1 MNRRLAAMSAE
12 TIARI
17 RVLIR
22 DGYGAQGITHD
33 AGVTLK
39 QANAVFA
46 LVGRDPK
53 PTAQAVTEMHERI
66 TSRYAGDPMLAP
78 DDVRNPE
85 LCIVTPYAHTS
96 TLDNRHDR
104 ERGSH
109 VRAYTDSPETVTLQ
123 IRTFGRLNRGGGKLR
138 TAYSSAALDAEQLQ
152 KLIND
157 LQVRVFHLRQKR
169 G

>member
-53 PTAQAVTEMHERI
+53 PKVRLTTPLGVYESEVQLM
-66 TSRYAGDPMLAP
+66 P
-78 DDVRNPE
+78 DDARIPE
-85 LCIVTPYAHTS
+85 LHIATPYAHTS

-123 IRTFGRLNRGGGKLR
+123 IRTFGRLNRGKGKLR

-157 LQVRVFHLRQKR
+157 LQVRLFHLRQKR